1 MNGNPQTEIYLNLT
15 SCRAAKKE
23 TIIHAQ
29 IKSPRINVP
38 DKTTW
43 FLRNQ
48 KKKKNLIPLKIQR
61 VIDDG

>member
-23 TIIHAQ
+23 TIIHAK

-38 DKTTW
+38 DKTT
-43 FLRNQ
+43 LSSNTS
-48 KKKKNLIPLKIQR
+48 
-61 VIDDG
+61 DDIIYIFNPISVLY